1 MDNDFEADLDGSML
15 NYSEMDSLI
24 GLPSTERSSSFSAA
38 LDNNENGD
46 ESHNNVGNS
55 SGSRTL
61 DSISNSSSS
70 SSSKRKRKP
79 VDPLKKKARIDY
91 KNPFHAERLNLA
103 ITSVISSLE
112 GEPEAFHK
120 NIMMIAKSH
129 NIPYNTLRDNF
140 LRYESIAMNAMKS

>member
-24 GLPSTERSSSFSAA
+24 GLPSTERSSSFSAV

-140 LRYESIAMNAMKS
+140 LRYESITMNAMKS